1 MTLATPDVLE
11 RLAAAPETFPG
22 ALLLTGSSDAAL
34 EQETRRLAARLLC
47 PGDDPDLQ
55 CSSCRRVFAGLH
67 PDFLPVV
74 PEGVGQIRVDRIREA
89 LTFAAGQPYEAVRR
103 VVAISRAE
111 RLGLEAANASLKSLE
126 EPGRKLRWIL
136 STTNPEA
143 LLPTVRSRTTAAALP
158 VPGPEERRRAWAEQ
172 GFSDEDSRDLA
183 AFAGEDVSDPAARL
197 EEGRAARQALVAALE
212 EGIGNRRVAALVLAA
227 ELAASR
233 DEATSRLLAELL
245 ADAAL
250 AASAAPPA
258 EALRHPAVAGRLA
271 AVARR
276 AEPEAWREAALL
288 AADAPADNRKGN
300 RRMHFEKVLLLL
312 YAAGRR
318 ENVR

>member
-1 MTLATPDVLE
+1 MTPATSDVLE
-11 RLAAAPETFPG
+11 RLAAEPETFPG
-22 ALLLTGSSDAAL
+22 ALLLTGASDAAL
-34 EQETRRLAARLLC
+34 ETESRRLAARLLC
-47 PGDDPDLQ
+47 PADDPDLR
-55 CSSCRRVFAGLH
+55 CGSCRRVFSGLH
-67 PDFLPVV
+67 PDFLAVV

-89 LTFAAGQPYEAVRR
+89 LVFAAGRPYEAPRR

-111 RLGLEAANASLKSLE
+111 KLGLEAANALLKSLE

-158 VPGPEERRRAWAEQ
+158 APGLEERRRAWAER
-172 GFSDEDSRDLA
+172 GFSDEDARDLV
-183 AFAGEDVSDPAARL
+183 AFSGADAEDAAARL

-212 EGIGNRRVAALVLAA
+212 EGIANRRIAALVLAA
-227 ELAASR
+227 EVAASR
-233 DEATSRLLAELL
+233 DEAVSGLLAELL

-258 EALRHPAVAGRLA
+258 ESLRHPSVAGRIA

-276 AEPEAWREAALL
+276 APAEAWREAALL

-300 RRMHFEKVLLLL
+300 RRLHFEKVLLSL
-312 YAAGRR
+312 YAAAR
-318 ENVR
+318 

>member
-1 MTLATPDVLE
+1 MTSAASEVLE
-11 RLAAAPETFPG
+11 RLAAEPETFPG
-22 ALLLTGSSDAAL
+22 ALLLTGASNTTL
-34 EQETRRLAARLLC
+34 EEESRRLAARLLC

-55 CSSCRRVFAGLH
+55 CGSCRRVFSGLH

-74 PEGVGQIRVDRIREA
+74 PEGVGQIRVDRVREA
-89 LTFAAGQPYEAVRR
+89 LVFAAGRPYEAPRR
-103 VVAISRAE
+103 VVAVSRAE
-111 RLGLEAANASLKSLE
+111 KLGLEAANALLKSLE

-143 LLPTVRSRTTAAALP
+143 LLPTVRSRTTTAALP
-158 VPGPEERRRAWAEQ
+158 APGLEERRRAWSEQ
-172 GFSDEDSRDLA
+172 GFSDEDARDLV
-183 AFAGEDVSDPAARL
+183 AFAGKDDEEQDPAARL

-212 EGIGNRRVAALVLAA
+212 EGLANRRVAALVLVA

-233 DEATSRLLAELL
+233 DEAVSGLLADLL

-258 EALRHPAVAGRLA
+258 EALRHPSVAGRLA

-276 AEPEAWREAALL
+276 APAEAWQDAALL
-288 AADAPADNRKGN
+288 AADAPADNRRGN
-300 RRMHFEKVLLLL
+300 RRLHFEKVLLSL
-312 YAAGRR
+312 YAAAR
-318 ENVR
+318 